1 MRHQLILLFYGL
13 IVISSLI
20 GSFIFIG
27 YHNTEQTDFTTKEG
41 KVKGVLMISKNEY
54 GEDVGLRFQ
63 LENNPLEYVLAGK
76 LLEISNPDIHEL
88 KEGDAIRVWV
98 KTTKAQNF
106 VDKSITHINAIW
118 GIQRLSDGMM
128 LLALEDAISQRK
140 GVQYLIFSLL
150 FLLTA
155 SVFSFSFY
163 RKVKFHKNSREW
175 K

>member
-41 KVKGVLMISKNEY
+41 KVKGVLMISENEY
-54 GEDVGLRFQ
+54 GEDVGLRFK
-63 LENNPLEYVLAGK
+63 LENNPLDYVLAGK
-76 LLEISNPDIHEL
+76 LLEISNPDIHKL
-88 KEGDAIRVWV
+88 KEGDAIRVWI
-98 KTTKAQNF
+98 KTTEAENF
-106 VDKSITHINAIW
+106 VDKSITRISAIW
-118 GIQRLSDGMM
+118 GLQRLDDGMM

-140 GVQYLIFSLL
+140 GLQYLIFAMLY
-150 FLLTA
+150 LLTA
-155 SVFSFSFY
+155 SVFSYSFY
-163 RKVKFHKNSREW
+163 RKIKFHK